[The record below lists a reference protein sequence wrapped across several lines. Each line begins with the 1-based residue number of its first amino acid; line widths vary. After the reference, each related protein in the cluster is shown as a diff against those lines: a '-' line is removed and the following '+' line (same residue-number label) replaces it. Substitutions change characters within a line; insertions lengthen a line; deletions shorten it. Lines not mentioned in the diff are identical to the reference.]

1 MQGTKEGLRQFAR
14 AFRTGESADFVTK
27 MEQQTQKAV
36 SGIKGDILR
45 TPTRLLTAEDELFKA
60 MARRMELSGLA
71 VRQAAKERS
80 EEHTSELQSLMSIS
94 YAVFFLKKENK
105 TLVLT

>member
-1 MQGTKEGLRQFAR
+1 
-14 AFRTGESADFVTK
+14 

-71 VRQAAKERS
+71 VRQAAKEGRKGQ
-80 EEHTSELQSLMSIS
+80 EAKDRAAELLGNPTDEMMEKALDYGRYLPFQRPKIGRESCRAGVGQ
-94 YAVFFLKKENK
+94 YV
-105 TLVLT
+105 

>member
-45 TPTRLLTAEDELFKA
+45 TLTRLLTAEAEPLKA
-60 MARRMELSGLA
+60 LARRMELSGLA
-71 VRQAAKERS
+71 VRQAAKAGRKGPGAKARAAEPIGT
-80 EEHTSELQSLMSIS
+80 HT
-94 YAVFFLKKENK
+94 YATKNGRA
-105 TLVLT
+105 T

>member
-45 TPTRLLTAEDELFKA
+45 TPTLLLTSEDEQSKA
-60 MARRMELSGLA
+60 SSRRMELSGLA
-71 VRQAAKERS
+71 VHAWAKKRRRMPGATSLAHASLCNPTAGMLYQAP
-80 EEHTSELQSLMSIS
+80 HPGD
-94 YAVFFLKKENK
+94 
-105 TLVLT
+105 